1 MLRTLLALALCASP
15 LAAADWSQVP
25 QLPHKV
31 VPGWAQLPAGSNFG
45 ETPSVA
51 VDKKDN
57 VWVFNR
63 GNRPVVQ
70 FDKSGKMLQ
79 SWANPPVVAAHGIG
93 VGPDGAVW
101 LVDTTGHSVMKF
113 TEQGRLQMVIANA
126 GRLPGDNSSE
136 YAFNLPT
143 SLAFRPDGGFYVAD
157 GYGNSRVVQY
167 SQDGEYIRHWGGM
180 GAEPGRFNTVH
191 SITLDSK
198 GNVYVADRTN
208 NRIQVFDADG
218 KFLDQWTD
226 IGQPWGL
233 YYVAKENAIYMC
245 DGLDNRIIKLNLD
258 GQILGQLSSFGKAPG
273 KLDFAHH
280 LAVDSE
286 GSIYVAEIKNWR
298 VQKFAK

>member
-1 MLRTLLALALCASP
+1 MLRVLLALSLCAAP
-15 LAAADWSQVP
+15 LVATDWSKVP

-31 VPGWAQLPAGSNFG
+31 VPGWAQLPAGANFG
-45 ETPSVA
+45 ETPGVA
-51 VDKKDN
+51 VDSKDN

-63 GNRPVVQ
+63 GDSPVMQ
-70 FDKSGKMLQ
+70 FDKSGKLLRAW
-79 SWANPPVVAAHGIG
+79 SNPPVVAAHGIA

-101 LVDTTGHSVMKF
+101 LVDTAGHSVMKL
-113 TEQGRLQMVIANA
+113 TPEGRLEMVITNA
-126 GRLPGDNSSE
+126 GRRPGDNSSE

-143 SLAFRPDGGFYVAD
+143 SIAFRPDGGFYVGD

-167 SQDGEYIRHWGGM
+167 SKDGEYIRHWGGM
-180 GAEPGRFNTVH
+180 GLEPGRFNLVH
-191 SITLDSK
+191 SVAVDSK
-198 GNVYVADRTN
+198 GALYVADRTN

-233 YYVAKENAIYMC
+233 AYSAKENALYMC
-245 DGLDNRIIKLNLD
+245 DGLDNRILKLNLD
-258 GQILGQLSSFGKAPG
+258 GRIVGQLSSFGKAPG